1 MTPVD
6 LAEYLA
12 VQLPVQGL
20 NSFPRFLLLC
30 VILCYTH
37 NQPKQNLRLQR
48 TRRDRSRRTALWHK
62 KLVDFGTS

>member
-20 NSFPRFLLLC
+20 KCLCFTGTTVLYVDIVTSTLFILRFYGAFACFLYKMGGPR
-30 VILCYTH
+30 VYG
-37 NQPKQNLRLQR
+37 
-48 TRRDRSRRTALWHK
+48 
-62 KLVDFGTS
+62 V